1 MPYCLQPAELSAL
14 AELNEAQAY
23 ESLLGQAA
31 LAGFQVGRDGPMR
44 LLRSPALPSMV
55 LLNRVLGWGQADVA
69 NPQALERLLAAYG
82 GAGFGIELPA
92 PAATAD
98 ALALLRAQGFRRIG
112 AVNVLARDA
121 RDPPARY
128 REWAEG
134 TGLRIERAQPH
145 QVDDLAGLLAE
156 TFELPP
162 SVRELLVRGTAGA
175 AWRRWVVLDGEL
187 LVGGSLSH
195 VHHDIAWFGWTA
207 VRASHRGRWVPT
219 GILARQL
226 EEAAEAGCRYV
237 TTETAL
243 STRQR
248 PDAAYLNIKRF
259 GFRDGYVRW
268 SFVKAPAR
276 GRNPALAAA
285 P

>member
-1 MPYCLQPAELSAL
+1 MPHCLQPAELSAL
-14 AELNEAQAY
+14 AELNEARAY
-23 ESLLGQAA
+23 ESLLDHAT

-55 LLNRVLGWGQADVA
+55 LLNRVLGWGQAGVA
-69 NPQALERLLAAYG
+69 GPPALDRLLAAYD
-82 GAGFGIELPA
+82 GAGFGIELPD
-92 PAATAD
+92 PAATD
-98 ALALLRAQGFRRIG
+98 EVLALLRARGFRRIG

-145 QVDDLAGLLAE
+145 QLDDLAALLAE
-156 TFELPP
+156 TFDLPP
-162 SVRELLVRGTAGA
+162 SVRELLVRGTASA
-175 AWRRWVVLDGEL
+175 AWRRWVVLDDEH

-226 EEAAEAGCRYV
+226 EEAAQAGCRYV

-243 STRQR
+243 STRER
-248 PDAAYLNIKRF
+248 PDAAYLNLKRF
-259 GFRDGYVRW
+259 GFRDAYVRW
-268 SFVKAPAR
+268 SYVKAPAR
-276 GRNPALAAA
+276 GRSGPRTPAR
-285 P
+285 